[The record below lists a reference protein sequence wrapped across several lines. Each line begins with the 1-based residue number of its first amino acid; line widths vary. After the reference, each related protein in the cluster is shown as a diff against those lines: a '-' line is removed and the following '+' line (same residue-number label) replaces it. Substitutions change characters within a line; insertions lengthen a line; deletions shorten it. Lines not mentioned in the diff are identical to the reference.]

1 MRPETTVSPA
11 STPVP
16 PITGARPTRVRYK
29 VLGAV
34 VGAYFIT
41 YMVRVML
48 SNAEPVIEREFGFD
62 ITTFGW
68 ILFAYQIAYAGFQ
81 IPGGWLGDR
90 IGPRVALAAVVGWY
104 SLFTLATILAFDAV
118 SMGVLLF
125 LIGVGEAGAF
135 PIANRALS
143 RWMLPSE
150 RAVAQGAT
158 HAGSRLGG
166 ALTPILVIWLVT
178 GYGWRSP
185 FVICSIIGLGW
196 AIFWLRFY
204 RNSPAEHRLV
214 NEGERTRIAT
224 ALGPFATGRRKVP
237 WGQILRNPQ
246 LWLLAG
252 MYFCYGYDMG
262 VFLARFP
269 KYLSAARGVDFA
281 TLGIYASMPLF
292 AGLFG
297 DLLGGAV
304 SDHILKK
311 TGDVRFSRRIVSVVG
326 FALAAVSVALAASAG
341 DVATSIAWF
350 CVAVFGFELTVGV
363 SWAITL
369 DIGGEFAGSVS
380 AVMNTLGNV
389 GASIAIVVTGYLAR
403 DHGWGYA
410 FAVISALAVIAA
422 LLNLVID
429 ASRRLYRDEAAEPAI

>member
-1 MRPETTVSPA
+1 MSLAPA
-11 STPVP
+11 PLSATIGLVGP
-16 PITGARPTRVRYK
+16 RPTRTRYM

-68 ILFAYQIAYAGFQ
+68 ILFAYQIAYAAFQ

-104 SLFTLATILAFDAV
+104 SLFTLATVLAFDAL
-118 SMGVLLF
+118 SMGALLF

-166 ALTPILVIWLVT
+166 ALTPIAVIWLVT
-178 GYGWRSP
+178 HYGWRAP
-185 FVICSIIGLGW
+185 FVICSIIGIAW
-196 AIFWLRFY
+196 AVFWLRFY
-204 RNSPAEHRLV
+204 RNSPAEHRRV
-214 NEGERTRIAT
+214 NEGERATIAA
-224 ALGPFATGRRKVP
+224 ALGTFAKGKRKVP
-237 WGQILRNPQ
+237 WAQILRNRQ
-246 LWLLAG
+246 LWLLAA
-252 MYFCYGYDMG
+252 MYFCYGYDIG

-269 KYLSAARGVDFA
+269 KYLSSARGVDLA

-297 DLLGGAV
+297 DILGGGI
-304 SDHILKK
+304 SDHLLKK
-311 TGDVRFSRRIVSVVG
+311 TGNVKFSRRIVSVIG
-326 FALAAVSVALAASAG
+326 FTMAAVSVALAAAAESA
-341 DVATSIAWF
+341 DVSIAWF
-350 CVAVFGFELTVGV
+350 CLAVFSFELTVGV

-380 AVMNTLGNV
+380 AVMNTLGNI

-403 DHGWGYA
+403 DYGWGYA
-410 FAVISALAVIAA
+410 FAVISALAAVAA

-429 ASRRLYRDEAAEPAI
+429 ASRKLYREEALEVAA